1 MRPEKLVMENFGPF
15 AGRVELDF
23 SRLEDIFLVTGKTGS
38 GKTTIFDAL
47 CFALYG
53 SVPGARSAYTARL
66 RSDHAGEDAE
76 CMVSLEFSLGRRYT
90 GTYRVERRPKQ
101 ELKRKRG
108 TGVTFRD
115 ETVILWERVNGEL
128 NILGNKK
135 TEVNQKL
142 SELIGLEAQEFFKIV
157 LLPQGEF
164 AEFLRQN
171 TSDRQKVLG
180 KLFPIEKARRVKEL
194 AVKQAAE
201 AEARE
206 QEARRALGLLQDRV
220 GPDRYEET
228 LGQARGAFEGA
239 REQLKSLGEAE
250 TFLTALGSLRRR
262 EAGEE
267 GRLDESR
274 ERNRRI
280 AEQEGAVAEKRNAL
294 ARSRTARP
302 LGEFVRTR
310 QAARDAGDRAAALWR
325 RAGED
330 RARAQAALEEAERG
344 AAEGLRQEGELLALR
359 ERRPAL
365 LELRHE
371 EEELEAQKRELADT
385 SLQTGDLTRRISRTE
400 AELAVQGERIAAT
413 ETLAAGGPALDAR
426 LEETRSRLELYKR
439 FRPLAERRQGLG
451 RERDGLEGLIGE
463 LEEQDRDREARIPLM
478 ADELGR
484 LKDEQNQAEQD
495 DMALVLAGGLKP
507 GEACP
512 VCGSREHPRPASARH
527 QRFSRKERIEGME
540 KTLRDLERLQ
550 SAARAELQ
558 GKRAEAGRIAE
569 ELDRLEAEA
578 AKAREE
584 SARPAAPEP
593 VEPMEPAA
601 SPPPLRTPV
610 PAPARPPAPVVES
623 MEPATEWPTEP
634 AEFAETAELP
644 EPVLPDIA
652 RIDRVIGGLAG
663 ELNSLLAGQA
673 KAREASRAIQQ
684 LYRQR
689 AATQMTLGDLGKRLA
704 AAAEREKN
712 LAGRIAVKED
722 RRRELLAS
730 LPQTGTALR
739 VSRPPRAVPAPEP
752 APRTAAEAL
761 ELLNRTIA
769 ELEESLGQRREQ
781 REQAGQTLAASQ
793 AAERAAA
800 QTRDQTLAAL
810 RQTEAA
816 LEGELAASPFAG
828 AGELEASLLD
838 PAAEAALEAEIQSW
852 GEEKARSESQLAE
865 CQKNL
870 REIRAGLAA
879 LKAPGNFPGP
889 LPTLEGTGQLL
900 ETLEQRREQAERD
913 RDAAF
918 AKLNRLE
925 RDREEL
931 ETARQYHDRQETRA
945 RELRVLADDLSGKNP
960 QWQPFDS
967 WLLGSYLAEIAGYAT
982 ARLEKMSEYRYSLLP
997 ESQRQKGQRGYAGLD
1012 LTVFDAHTGK
1022 TRPCATLSGGESFL
1036 ASISL
1041 ALGLADSIQT
1051 RSGGVRLD
1059 AVFIDEGFGSLDEA
1073 SLDKA
1078 MLILDELRDHR
1089 MVGLISHVADM
1100 RSRIP
1105 CQVEVVKTGSG
1116 SKILTNR

>member
-1 MRPEKLVMENFGPF
+1 VENFGPF

-23 SRLEDIFLVTGKTGS
+23 SKLEDIFLVTGKTGS
-38 GKTTIFDAL
+38 GKTTIFDAI

-53 SVPGARSAYTARL
+53 SVPGARSTYPTRL
-66 RSDHAGEDAE
+66 RSDHAAEEAE
-76 CMVSLEFSLGRRYT
+76 CMVSLEFSLGRDRHT
-90 GTYRVERRPKQ
+90 GIYRVERRPKQ
-101 ELKRKRG
+101 EIKRKRG
-108 TGVTFRD
+108 TGVTFRE
-115 ETVILWERVNGEL
+115 ETVILWERVRGEL
-128 NILGNKK
+128 AILGNKK

-142 SELIGLEAQEFFKIV
+142 TELIGLEAQEFFKIV

-194 AVKQAAE
+194 AVRQAAE
-201 AEARE
+201 AAARE
-206 QEARRALGLLQDRV
+206 QEARRALELLQDRL
-220 GPDRYEET
+220 GPDPYEET
-228 LGQARGAFEGA
+228 LRQAREAFEGA
-239 REQLKSLGEAE
+239 REHVKSLGETE
-250 TFLTALGSLRRR
+250 TFLGALGSLRRQ

-267 GRLDESR
+267 ERLDESR
-274 ERNRRI
+274 ERNRRV
-280 AEQEGAVAEKRNAL
+280 AEQEGAVAEKRSAL

-302 LGEFVRTR
+302 LGEFARSR
-310 QAARDAGDRAAALWR
+310 QAALEAGGKAAAAWR
-325 RAGED
+325 QAAED
-330 RARAQAALEEAERG
+330 RGRAQAALEEADRG
-344 AAEGLRQEGELLALR
+344 AAENLRQEGELVALR

-365 LELRHE
+365 LELRDE
-371 EEELEAQKRELADT
+371 EEELAARKRELADT
-385 SLQTGDLTRRISRTE
+385 VLQTGELARQVSRAE
-400 AELAVQGERIAAT
+400 AELAAQGERIAAA
-413 ETLAAGGPALDAR
+413 EALAAEGPTLDTR
-426 LEETRSRLELYKR
+426 LEETRSRLELYKK
-439 FRPLAERRQGLG
+439 FRPLAERRQSLG
-451 RERDGLEGLIGE
+451 AERDKLQGQIGE
-463 LEEQDRDREARIPLM
+463 LEEQGRDLETRIPLM

-495 DMALVLAGGLKP
+495 NMALVLAGGLKP
-507 GEACP
+507 GEPCP
-512 VCGSREHPRPASARH
+512 VCGSLEHPRPAAARH

-558 GKRAEAGRIAE
+558 GRQAEAERIAG
-569 ELDRLEAEA
+569 ELRRLEAEA
-578 AKAREE
+578 AKARRES
-584 SARPAAPEP
+584 SARPPLSAPQSAPPGPPKPAEP
-593 VEPMEPAA
+593 PQ
-601 SPPPLRTPV
+601 STQPPPAQP
-610 PAPARPPAPVVES
+610 
-623 MEPATEWPTEP
+623 EP
-634 AEFAETAELP
+634 AEPLLP
-644 EPVLPDIA
+644 EIP
-652 RIDRVIGGLAG
+652 RIDRIIAVLVG
-663 ELNSLLAGQA
+663 ELNGLVAGQV
-673 KAREASRAIQQ
+673 KVREASRDIRQ

-689 AATQMTLGDLGKRLA
+689 AASQQSLGDLEKRLA
-704 AAAEREKN
+704 AAAEGEKH
-712 LAGRIAVKED
+712 LAARIAAQED

-730 LPQTGTALR
+730 LPPAETAPPPPEPLPPGTAP
-739 VSRPPRAVPAPEP
+739 SRSPE

-761 ELLNRTIA
+761 ERLNRAIA
-769 ELEESLGQRREQ
+769 GLEESLGRRREQ
-781 REQAGQTLAASQ
+781 REQAGRALAASQ
-793 AAERAAA
+793 AAELAAA
-800 QTRDQTLAAL
+800 QTRDQAQAGL
-810 RQTEAA
+810 RQAEAA
-816 LEGELAASPFAG
+816 LERELAASPFAN

-838 PAAEAALEAEIQSW
+838 PAAEAALEAEIQGW
-852 GEEKARSESQLAE
+852 GEEKARSESLLAE

-870 REIRAGLAA
+870 GEIRAGLRA
-879 LKAPGNFPGP
+879 LKLPGELPGP
-889 LPTLEGTGQLL
+889 LPTLEETGRLL
-900 ETLEQRREQAERD
+900 ETLETRREQAEQD

-918 AKLNRLE
+918 ATLKRLE

-931 ETARQYHDRQETRA
+931 ETARQRHDQQETRS
-945 RELRVLADDLSGKNP
+945 RELRALADDLAGKNP

-1041 ALGLADSIQT
+1041 ALGLADSIQA

-1059 AVFIDEGFGSLDEA
+1059 AVFIDEGFGSLDEN

-1105 CQVEVVKTGSG
+1105 CQVEVVKTASG
-1116 SKILTNR
+1116 STILTSR